1 MPSAFYN
8 NHSPSRNG
16 SHHRWCTGQGLPFLC
31 KTASALSS
39 PKTLS
44 LKKPHGSSRI
54 NWMLSQQTGSQKG
67 KRVELQAIDDLEGSA
82 LHPFPLGR
90 RLWREERRG
99 GILILS
105 FFCSL
110 GHQFTHCLLES
121 RILLLQLY
129 LSMNKQ
135 KRSQQGTHLAFA
147 DQTVIA
153 ML

>member
-1 MPSAFYN
+1 MVYWSR
-8 NHSPSRNG
+8 SPIPLQNSFG
-16 SHHRWCTGQGLPFLC
+16 AILPKDLVTEEATRII
-31 KTASALSS
+31 KNQLDAL
-39 PKTLS
+39 TTN
-44 LKKPHGSSRI
+44 RI
-54 NWMLSQQTGSQKG
+54 AKG

-99 GILILS
+99 GILVLS

-121 RILLLQLY
+121 HILLLQLY